1 MSSLADRVR
10 GVVVGTG
17 GTNQRPLITDH
28 PQPPIPNPQSPRE
41 SPDLSPLAGCWS
53 GGCFVVE
60 REWKPSASHGRERI
74 GELAAR
80 LEASIADA
88 PLFSGG
94 AAARPPLMFFDL
106 ETTGLNGGA
115 GTHVFLIGCGWFDDD
130 RFLTRQFVMTRFSDE
145 RPMLQAVARDFDRA
159 GALVSFNGKSF
170 DAPVLETRYLF
181 HRLAWPAGRLPHLDA
196 LHPARHFWSEPGGC
210 SLTTLESQVLGARR
224 TGDVSG
230 MEIPARYFQFLRTG
244 DARPLG
250 AVLEHNCLDL
260 LSLAGLTA
268 RLLELLAG
276 GPASTRSAR
285 EALALGRMYRRSGM
299 NSRAHE
305 AFVRVLEL
313 TSAGWSDVRTA
324 ALHELALSD
333 RHARRYEDAA
343 VRWQALVESAHCPA
357 LVRRAAAEALAIHH
371 EHRVRNLPAARAFA
385 LKSLETPGGPAWR
398 DGVRRRL
405 TRIDRKLER
414 DVSRRIG
421 SDSPVQLLL
430 DAVSGD

>member
-1 MSSLADRVR
+1 MSLADRVR
-10 GVVVGTG
+10 GILKPPAGTDLPEAGVVRAARPASQGGAEQAIGGEWRTG
-17 GTNQRPLITDH
+17 
-28 PQPPIPNPQSPRE
+28 
-41 SPDLSPLAGCWS
+41 S
-53 GGCFVVE
+53 GGRHFVVE
-60 REWKPSASHGRERI
+60 RRFDATRKHGR
-74 GELAAR
+74 GSVSDLADR
-80 LEASIADA
+80 LREHAAYASLLAGGT
-88 PLFSGG
+88 PPRLPFLF
-94 AAARPPLMFFDL
+94 LDL
-106 ETTGLNGGA
+106 ETTGLSGGA
-115 GTHVFLIGCGWFDDD
+115 GTFAFLVGCASFTGNGVFVA
-130 RFLTRQFVMTRFSDE
+130 RQHLMISPADE
-145 RPMLQAVARDFDRA
+145 PAMLHAVAGELESA

-181 HRLAWPAGRLPHLDA
+181 HRLAWPAARLPHVDA

-268 RLLELLAG
+268 RLLELLAR
-276 GPASTRSAR
+276 GPSSTRSAR

-299 NSRAHE
+299 DSRAHE
-305 AFVRVLEL
+305 AFVRALEL

-343 VRWQALVESAHCPA
+343 VRWQALVDSAHSPA

-385 LKSLETPGGPAWR
+385 LKSLETPGSPAWR
-398 DGVRRRL
+398 DAVRRRL

-421 SDSPVQLLL
+421 ADSPVQMLL

>member
-1 MSSLADRVR
+1 MSLADRVR
-10 GVVVGTG
+10 GILKPSARPDSCEGDGVRASGPAVSAEAEAAIG
-17 GTNQRPLITDH
+17 GEWRI
-28 PQPPIPNPQSPRE
+28 
-41 SPDLSPLAGCWS
+41 GS
-53 GGCFVVE
+53 GGRHFVVE
-60 REWKPSASHGRERI
+60 RRFDTVRKYGRWTVKDLAVRLRENAAYASL
-74 GELAAR
+74 LAR
-80 LEASIADA
+80 GV
-88 PLFSGG
+88 PT
-94 AAARPPLMFFDL
+94 RPPFLFLDL
-106 ETTGLNGGA
+106 ETTGLSGGA
-115 GTHVFLIGCGWFDDD
+115 GTYAFLVGCASFADDGA
-130 RFLTRQFVMTRFSDE
+130 FVTRQHLMISPADE
-145 RPMLQAVARDFDRA
+145 RAMLHAVAGELDSA
-159 GALVSFNGKSF
+159 GSLVSFNGKSF

-181 HRLAWPAGRLPHLDA
+181 HRLAWPAGRLAHVDA
-196 LHPARHFWSEPGGC
+196 LHPARHFWSEPAGC

-260 LSLAGLTA
+260 LSLAGLA
-268 RLLELLAG
+268 SRLLELLAG
-276 GPASTRSAR
+276 GPSTTRNAR

-305 AFVRVLEL
+305 AFVRALEL
-313 TSAGWSDVRTA
+313 TTVSGSDVRTA

-343 VRWQALVESAHCPA
+343 VRWQALVESPNCPA

-385 LKSLETPGGPAWR
+385 LKGLETPGGPAWR
-398 DGVRRRL
+398 DAVRRRL
-405 TRIDRKLER
+405 TRIDQKLER

-421 SDSPVQLLL
+421 DPPVQMLL
-430 DAVSGD
+430 DAVPGD